1 MGVKTLR
8 NKLVPTRTLA
18 REGRNRFRRL
28 ADGCDPEAGCNAPD
42 IRVLMRAFTVASR
55 KRAPAPRYDAL
66 PPSRG
71 RELTST
77 TSYFAGMTGNVML
90 DGLSPPA

>member
-1 MGVKTLR
+1 MR

-55 KRAPAPRYDAL
+55 KRPLLRATARVPI
-66 PPSRG
+66 RG
-71 RELTST
+71 
-77 TSYFAGMTGNVML
+77 GGKQ
-90 DGLSPPA
+90 